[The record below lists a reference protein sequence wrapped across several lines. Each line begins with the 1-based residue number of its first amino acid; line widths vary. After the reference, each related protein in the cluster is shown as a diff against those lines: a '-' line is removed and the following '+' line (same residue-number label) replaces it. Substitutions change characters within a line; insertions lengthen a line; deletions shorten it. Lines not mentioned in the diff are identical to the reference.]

1 MSRHLLIGDNTTSN
15 YSAGMEA
22 AGAVSIQKMTES
34 GPAPLVLGDSIED
47 APQIRIVQ
55 GTSGNNVVSPWFYG
69 RDVIDFSGKSYV
81 APTACTVTDTIS
93 GTSAAKG
100 TLVLK
105 FVRLDGP
112 RPEFFSFATEIGT
125 DADPTIADSAA
136 DLLVKAAFEDA
147 DLPDWLNKTADATAG
162 TTVVFSGSI
171 RGDVAKSGN
180 TWDYAPVQIKL
191 IVESYDGGTQTH
203 TASTS
208 ANASPGVGDGY
219 AVKALEDALMG
230 VQYGYYN
237 RVELPI
243 APSNTAVVGSTYDM
257 YHIAATKDGSSSSQ
271 INGVDNLIEVNIAMP
286 AGSDADRLLLE
297 NQLNGY
303 FAGRFANVIL

>member
-1 MSRHLLIGDNTTSN
+1 MSRHLLIGDGATSAVAN
-15 YSAGMEA
+15 GVEV

-34 GPAPLVLGDSIED
+34 GPAGLVLGDSIAD
-47 APQIRIVQ
+47 APQIRFIQ
-55 GTSGNNVVSPWFYG
+55 GTSGNNIVSPWIYG
-69 RDVIDFSGKSYV
+69 RDVVNFSGKSYV

-147 DLPDWLNKTADATAG
+147 NLPDWLNKEADATAG
-162 TTVVFSGSI
+162 TTVVFSGAV
-171 RGDVAKSGN
+171 RGDVAQSGN
-180 TWDYAPVQIKL
+180 TWDYAPVQLKL

-208 ANASPGVGDGY
+208 QNASPGVGDGF

-243 APSNTAVVGSTYDM
+243 APANTAATGSSYDL
-257 YHIAATKDGSSSSQ
+257 YNISATKDGSSSSQ
-271 INGVDNLIEVNIAMP
+271 INGVDNLIEINVAMIQ
-286 AGSDADRLLLE
+286 GDSDSALLE
-297 NQLNGY
+297 NILNGY
-303 FAGRFANVIL
+303 FAGKFANVTL